1 MKLHGQEE
9 QQGKA
14 ALVEHQVVVDV
25 QARVEQE
32 HEYGQG
38 DEGEQQFQEPQMS
51 VLPMPGQREAI
62 QPLFTYLNIIQRE
75 MKVMM

>member
-14 ALVEHQVVVDV
+14 ALVEHQVFVDV
-25 QARVEQE
+25 QAKVEQE

-38 DEGEQQFQEPQMS
+38 DEGEQQFQEPQLP
-51 VLPMPGQREAI
+51 VLPMLGPREAI

-75 MKVMM
+75 LELR